1 MGTPFNK
8 LQHLEFDYSGRE
20 YGVVARTNL
29 IFDQQQDLSFS
40 PFKKSFQRKGLGED
54 ASAGLVS
61 FSGSQK
67 AGLQELS
74 FNDFSFS
81 SGSQVAAIGE
91 NQNLEIYFSGSLE
104 APISDIFNLQ
114 VSLESG
120 SQLGVIVD
128 QMLSTTT
135 ISSGAFFNLDNYTG
149 TIAIEIKSGKFSS
162 TLKKDEAALDIELF
176 SGNYA
181 DGNVPR
187 EPNTGEINIEDSASV
202 EILIVSGSYGV
213 SL

>member
-20 YGVVARTNL
+20 YGVIARTNL
-29 IFDQQQDLSFS
+29 IFDQQQNLSFT

-54 ASAGLVS
+54 ASMGLAS

-74 FNDFSFS
+74 FNDFNFS
-81 SGSQVAAIGE
+81 SGNQVAAIGE
-91 NQNLEIYFSGSLE
+91 NQNFEIYFSGSLE
-104 APISDIFNLQ
+104 APISDVCNFQ
-114 VSLESG
+114 ASFASG
-120 SQLGVIVD
+120 LQLGAIVD
-128 QMLSTTT
+128 QMLSTPTL
-135 ISSGAFFNLDNYTG
+135 SSGAFFSLDNYTG

-162 TLKKDEAALDIELF
+162 TLKKDEAALDIEFF

-187 EPNTGEINIEDSASV
+187 VPNTGEINIEDSASV

-213 SL
+213 NL

>member
-1 MGTPFNK
+1 MKWELLFNK

-81 SGSQVAAIGE
+81 FGQPSCCDWRKSKFG
-91 NQNLEIYFSGSLE
+91 NL
-104 APISDIFNLQ
+104 
-114 VSLESG
+114 
-120 SQLGVIVD
+120 
-128 QMLSTTT
+128 
-135 ISSGAFFNLDNYTG
+135 FFWVFGG
-149 TIAIEIKSGKFSS
+149 T
-162 TLKKDEAALDIELF
+162 
-176 SGNYA
+176 
-181 DGNVPR
+181 
-187 EPNTGEINIEDSASV
+187 NI
-202 EILIVSGSYGV
+202 
-213 SL
+213 

>member
-40 PFKKSFQRKGLGED
+40 PFKKSFQRKELGED
-54 ASAGLVS
+54 ASVGLVS

-114 VSLESG
+114 ASLESG
-120 SQLGVIVD
+120 SQLSVSGD

-149 TIAIEIKSGKFSS
+149 TIAIEIKSGKFSPI
-162 TLKKDEAALDIELF
+162 KKDEAALDIELF

>member
-40 PFKKSFQRKGLGED
+40 PFKKSFQRKELGED
-54 ASAGLVS
+54 ASVGLVS

-104 APISDIFNLQ
+104 APISDIFNFQ

-149 TIAIEIKSGKFSS
+149 TIAIEIKSGKFSPI
-162 TLKKDEAALDIELF
+162 KKDEAALDIELF

>member
-40 PFKKSFQRKGLGED
+40 PFKKSFQRKELGED
-54 ASAGLVS
+54 ASVGLVS

-91 NQNLEIYFSGSLE
+91 NQNLEIHFSGSLE

-114 VSLESG
+114 ASLESG
-120 SQLGVIVD
+120 SQLSVSGD

-149 TIAIEIKSGKFSS
+149 TIAIEIKSGKFSPI
-162 TLKKDEAALDIELF
+162 KKDEAALDIELF